1 MLSRKRRPKDETSVS
16 LPGDDPV
23 SVATVVENVPNRRNV
38 TLAGYRRPPAPRR
51 WNLILYAALTLTFVT
66 WGVLF
71 GISAPFRIMPL
82 VAPIPLVALM
92 IIWALP
98 EGDYAPTS
106 AIKPLFLGFFVS
118 LVLWPNY
125 LAISLPGLPWITML
139 RLFVFPL
146 TLVILICI
154 SVSRQFRNEIRQP
167 FASTKIFMYLLIAF
181 VALQTISL
189 GLSDHPATSLNRY
202 FVEQLYHTLI
212 VFVSCY
218 LFLKPGFATRW
229 ALMLLAM
236 VYVVCFIGLWEA
248 SIGGLPWAGHI
259 PPFLK
264 IETDIVANILDGA
277 VRHAIGAHRVQA
289 MSSQPLVMA
298 ELLGLAAPFALHI
311 GLGRHHPIVRIAAY
325 LYLPLAL
332 VLIELADSRLG
343 MVALLS
349 AVLFYLLF
357 WAALRWRHSSGSVFA
372 PAIVMSY
379 PLIMLL
385 TLAATFTVG
394 RLRTAVWGSGAHQ
407 ASSDS
412 RGTQWALATPK
423 IATNP
428 VGHGIGEAGREVG
441 FISPSGKP
449 TLDSYYINI
458 LMDYG
463 PLGFVLYFGMIIYVA
478 WRAGL
483 TAVNHGTDQDISIL
497 IPIAVALLQFVII
510 KSVLSLD
517 ANHSLVFMML
527 GGAIAL
533 IYRARLKN
541 DAAAANVG
549 LSSARA

>member
-1 MLSRKRRPKDETSVS
+1 MAADAAPLTP
-16 LPGDDPV
+16 
-23 SVATVVENVPNRRNV
+23 RRNV
-38 TLAGYRRPPAPRR
+38 TLAGYRRPPPPRWR
-51 WNLILYAALTLTFVT
+51 NLVLYAALAVTFVT

-92 IIWALP
+92 LVWALP

-139 RLFVFPL
+139 RLFIFPL
-146 TLVILICI
+146 TLAILICV
-154 SVSRQFRNEIRQP
+154 SVSQDFRKTIWQP
-167 FASTKIFMYLLIAF
+167 FAHTKVFIYLLLPF
-181 VALQTISL
+181 LFLQTISL
-189 GLSDHPATSLNRY
+189 ALSDRPATSLNKY

-212 VFVSCY
+212 IFVSCY

-229 ALMLLAM
+229 ALMFLAM
-236 VYVVCFIGLWEA
+236 VYVVCAIGLWEA
-248 SIGGLPWAGHI
+248 SIGVLPWAGHI

-311 GLGRHHPIVRIAAY
+311 GLGRHHLAVRIAAY
-325 LYLPLAL
+325 IYLPLAL

-357 WAALRWRHSSGSVFA
+357 WAALRWRHSAGSIFA
-372 PAIVMSY
+372 PAIVLSY
-379 PLIMLL
+379 PLIMLM
-385 TLAATFTVG
+385 TLFATFTVG

-423 IATNP
+423 IATHP

-441 FISPSGKP
+441 FFSPSGKP

-463 PLGFVLYFGMIIYVA
+463 PLGFVLYFGLILYVA

-483 TAVNHGTDQDISIL
+483 TAVDHGTDPDISIL

-533 IYRARLKN
+533 IYRAKLKS
-541 DAAAANVG
+541 DAAATGAG
-549 LSSARA
+549 TSSVRA